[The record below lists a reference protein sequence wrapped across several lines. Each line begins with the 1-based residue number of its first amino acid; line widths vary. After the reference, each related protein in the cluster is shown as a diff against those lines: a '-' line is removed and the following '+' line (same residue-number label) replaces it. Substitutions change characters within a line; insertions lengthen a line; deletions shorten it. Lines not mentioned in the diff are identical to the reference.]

1 MKPSP
6 IGSRAQNYRTYLL
19 SLAVMLVLP
28 VPLLALRMTDMP
40 KNIQTKVQEPRERA
54 ISLKLP
60 LLQPAFHWTFTSR
73 EDFLSGKLVLRIIR
87 NSQSSEIVIFENGQ
101 FSNGWEAMPLP
112 KTPDRGEIYFGF
124 ISTHKYLT
132 APGDKLELELTVTK
146 DLSGVGGLQTGILP
160 AGKYT
165 SEGTYSGLIDE
176 YDISLLAAKL
186 AEQSKTSADEQESL
200 LNKLRS
206 MYEYKAFLESWADQW
221 PLKITGEKG
230 WLPDEQASAVKAG
243 VEKLDRQAEPPLA
256 STDSVSVVADEN
268 SSRKY
273 LWLWVAIPPVVL
285 LVAIFLRRVLSTR

>member
-28 VPLLALRMTDMP
+28 VPLLALHMTDMP

-60 LLQPAFHWTFTSR
+60 LLQPTFHWTFTSR

-112 KTPDRGEIYFGF
+112 PAPDRGEIYFGF

-186 AEQSKTSADEQESL
+186 AEQNKTSADEQESL

-206 MYEYKAFLESWADQW
+206 KYEYKAFLESWADQW

-230 WLPDEQASAVKAG
+230 WLPDEQASAVKAM
-243 VEKLDRQAEPPLA
+243 VEKFDRQAEPALA

-268 SSRKY
+268 PSRKY

-285 LVAIFLRRVLSTR
+285 LVAIFLRRALAKP